1 MIANMESISR
11 RDEFRERGLLILM
24 GLPNATSVNQE
35 MDALYGAF
43 KSATYARGEVILT
56 ERLRLKGLQNTA
68 RAAAVVAEEDDDNN
82 NEEEDGE
89 EPQSRG
95 VTVSMGFEDL
105 ATVVNGKQGET
116 IENRPFDNNFTNAKI
131 RASWVKVGF
140 VPFTR
145 NCITHKKVRH
155 ERGQREKDVSLENVH
170 NEYEFLVEDAML
182 HGLNAGV
189 FDASIPVARPVERV
203 EEEDDQ
209 VKKLLETKGA
219 FSASAM
225 WNVCGSRIGNAS
237 VVLRAQKEQLD
248 LEAQKAEQVLK
259 SKSEKRAKVLVNAR
273 KALHKHES
281 LPATMTDK
289 DWVDIIRW
297 VLPESKAE
305 GLLKDLRKKDTI
317 IAKLQS
323 LEKDWK
329 SYIPPAA
336 AI

>member
-11 RDEFRERGLLILM
+11 RNEFRERGLLILM

-35 MDALYGAF
+35 MDALYGVF

-56 ERLRLKGLQNTA
+56 DRLRLKGLQTTA
-68 RAAAVVAEEDDDNN
+68 RAAAAAAEEDDDDNN
-82 NEEEDGE
+82 NDEEEEGDG

-105 ATVVNGKQGET
+105 STVVNGKQGDLL
-116 IENRPFDNNFTNAKI
+116 ENRPFDRNFTKAKI
-131 RASWVKVGF
+131 SASWVKVGF

-145 NCITHKKVRH
+145 NCVKHKKVRH
-155 ERGQREKDVSLENVH
+155 ERGQREKDVVSLEKVH
-170 NEYEFLVEDAML
+170 NEYEYLVEDATM

-189 FDASIPVARPVERV
+189 FHASIPFAITVECV

-209 VKKLLETKGA
+209 VKKLLATKGA

-237 VVLRAQKEQLD
+237 VILRAQKEQLD
-248 LEAQKAEQVLK
+248 LEAQKAEQVSK
-259 SKSEKRAKVLVNAR
+259 SKWEKRAKVLVNAR
-273 KALHKHES
+273 KALDKHES

-289 DWVDIIRW
+289 DWVDI
-297 VLPESKAE
+297 
-305 GLLKDLRKKDTI
+305 
-317 IAKLQS
+317 S
-323 LEKDWK
+323 LDG
-329 SYIPPAA
+329 SYQNQKQRVY
-336 AI
+336 